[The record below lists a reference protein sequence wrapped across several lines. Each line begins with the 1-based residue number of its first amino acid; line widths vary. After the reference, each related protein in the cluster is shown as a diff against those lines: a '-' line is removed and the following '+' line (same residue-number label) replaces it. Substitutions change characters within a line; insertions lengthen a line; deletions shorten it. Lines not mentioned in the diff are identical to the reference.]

1 VTTRRRGEWHVAPVE
16 GDRWSDLVRL
26 FGRNGAHGGCW
37 CMWWRIPHRAFAQ
50 SDAARN
56 RARLRSLVRRGI
68 PPGLIGYQDGEPVA
82 WVSLGPRQDFAA
94 LETSR
99 ILAPVDDRPVWSIVC
114 FFVRRDRRRTGWMR
128 RLLSAAADYAADQGA
143 TLLEGYP
150 IECGDRRLVGYAG
163 YTGIASTF
171 RAAGFREVA
180 RRKKDRPMM
189 RRAVRRRASTR
200 RKESTR

>member
-1 VTTRRRGEWHVAPVE
+1 MTTLRRSPWHVAPVE
-16 GDRWSDLVRL
+16 GERWSDLVRL

-37 CMWWRIPHRAFAQ
+37 CMWWRIPHREFAK
-50 SDAARN
+50 SDAAQN

-68 PPGLIGYQDGEPVA
+68 SPGLIGYYDGEPVA

-99 ILAPVDDRPVWSIVC
+99 IFAPVDDRPVWSIVC

-128 RLLSAAADYAADQGA
+128 RLLQAAADHAAAHGA

-150 IECGDRRLVGYAG
+150 IECGDRKLTGDVG

-171 RAAGFREVA
+171 RAEGFREVA

-189 RRAVRRRASTR
+189 RRSIRRRATTR
-200 RKESTR
+200 RKEPRR